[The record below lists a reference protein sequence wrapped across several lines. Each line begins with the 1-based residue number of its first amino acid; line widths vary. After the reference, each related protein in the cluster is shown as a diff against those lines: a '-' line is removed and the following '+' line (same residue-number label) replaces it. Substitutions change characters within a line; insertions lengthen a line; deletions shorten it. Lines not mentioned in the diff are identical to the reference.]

1 MFTEFSHLVADASG
15 WAYLIVLAFAVVD
28 ALLPI
33 VPSEAAV
40 LTAGVVA
47 SNGDLLLPVEVCQG
61 FWTLPRLLIMQRL
74 LRS

>member
-1 MFTEFSHLVADASG
+1 
-15 WAYLIVLAFAVVD
+15 
-28 ALLPI
+28 
-33 VPSEAAV
+33 V